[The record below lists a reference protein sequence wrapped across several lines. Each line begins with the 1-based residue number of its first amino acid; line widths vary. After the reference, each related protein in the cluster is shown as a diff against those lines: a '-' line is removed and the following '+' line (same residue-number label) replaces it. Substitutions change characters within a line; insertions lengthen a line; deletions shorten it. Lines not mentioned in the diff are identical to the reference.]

1 VRLGDL
7 EQSFCKV
14 RDRVTASDDPRVN
27 WMRRALV
34 PAALADRAAPPQ
46 GLLKKESGL
55 HKFRRLKVSL

>member
-1 VRLGDL
+1 MGDL

-46 GLLKKESGL
+46 GLLKKE
-55 HKFRRLKVSL
+55 